1 MKPFVTVRRLRIG
14 VFICAVTSAVSARA
28 GAADIGLIVHVSHAA
43 NLKDVVPLLDGTLV
57 DAIPDSDAYLV
68 RVHHLPNAP
77 GLLKEHGVHSVEI
90 NRSIALHGFTRPG
103 IFQSKA
109 SNPADWYKNQPA
121 FQLIQAGAAAA
132 YSTGRSI
139 VVADINSQVDFS
151 HPALI
156 GHLTSGY
163 DFVSN
168 RRYDDGSLNQS
179 SSGFLDQSSSGFLD
193 QDTVN
198 FLNQS
203 SSGFLDD
210 DMNQPAYSHGTM
222 CAAIIAAISHDAMIM
237 PIRAFDENGGSDVIT
252 LAKSIRYAVSH
263 GATVIN
269 LSFGTD
275 VDSSPFG
282 TRFNQRWIQI
292 SSLTASA
299 GNNNTTAPQF
309 PAAIDGVI
317 TTASTDNSDVK
328 STFSN
333 YGDSVVVDAPG
344 VNIISAYPGGLYA
357 MASGTSFSAPIVAGI
372 AALLRSIKPN
382 GNPSSI
388 PAVSVNVD
396 SKNPAYA
403 GQLGY
408 GRVNVLRAVHP

>member
-275 VDSSPFG
+275 VDSKSI
-282 TRFNQRWIQI
+282 RDAIQ
-292 SSLTASA
+292 SA
-299 GNNNTTAPQF
+299 L
-309 PAAIDGVI
+309 
-317 TTASTDNSDVK
+317 
-328 STFSN
+328 
-333 YGDSVVVDAPG
+333 DS
-344 VNIISAYPGGLYA
+344 NII
-357 MASGTSFSAPIVAGI
+357 VNGI
-372 AALLRSIKPN
+372 GRQQQYDST
-382 GNPSSI
+382 
-388 PAVSVNVD
+388 AVSRRDRWRDHDGLNRQFRREKHVFKLRRLGGCGCSGSEHHIRVPRGVVCDGIRHLIQRTDSGRNCRSPKVD
-396 SKNPAYA
+396 
-403 GQLGY
+403 QT
-408 GRVNVLRAVHP
+408 